1 MRFKKDIAKAAVVH
15 GDLVGVDGVERVL
28 LNIGAAQH
36 LSKQELEVIFTEI
49 GNGDEMPATRF
60 LQMI

>member
-28 LNIGAAQH
+28 YNIGAAQR
-36 LSKQELEVIFTEI
+36 LSKQELEVIFSEM
-49 GNGDEMPATRF
+49 GDGGEMSATRF